1 MIISLVSA
9 CPQCQCQHS
18 LNVNVNISLAS
29 MSISIFPQYQWQY
42 QCQYQYQYSL
52 NANVNINISLNVNT
66 NINVSL
72 PSGAYSVLQVV
83 FILQRNTGY
92 FLIQVKISWFS
103 FSNVK
108 LVFYVWWGKGKWNGN
123 LFKVYVPCTLIVV
136 LSWVSFGLFINIFQT
151 KLSLIF

>member
-1 MIISLVSA
+1 MPSISMSISISA
-9 CPQCQCQHS
+9 WPQCQFQYS
-18 LNVNVNISLAS
+18 LNINVNVNVNVNVNI
-29 MSISIFPQYQWQY
+29 
-42 QCQYQYQYSL
+42 
-52 NANVNINISLNVNT
+52 NVNINI
-66 NINVSL
+66 NISL

-92 FLIQVKISWFS
+92 FLIQVKISWYS

-108 LVFYVWWGKGKWNGN
+108 LVFCVWWGKGKWNGN

-151 KLSLIF
+151 KLSFIFF

>member
-1 MIISLVSA
+1 MSMSISISA
-9 CPQCQCQHS
+9 WPQCQFQYS
-18 LNVNVNISLAS
+18 LNVNVN
-29 MSISIFPQYQWQY
+29 
-42 QCQYQYQYSL
+42 
-52 NANVNINISLNVNT
+52 VNTNT
-66 NINVSL
+66 NINVNINTNINL

-92 FLIQVKISWFS
+92 FLIQVKISCYS

-108 LVFYVWWGKGKWNGN
+108 LVCYVWRGKGKWNGN

-151 KLSLIF
+151 KLSFIFLKFDFTPNCLSFV